1 MTGAD
6 NPHEV
11 NDSEPQSSASEVKFL
26 IARGAVLVTGR
37 GVGVRVIA
45 LLGTVFL
52 ARLLAPEEFGIVALG
67 ATIIAFAQLLSNGGL
82 GAALIRRVEAPT
94 RREYEALLGLQL
106 MVTVVIVSITALV
119 SSPFDQH
126 GRVVTVMVSS
136 LPIAVF
142 QTPGGIQLERRL
154 AYGRRIF
161 VELAE
166 VLSYYA
172 WAVVTVIAGYGL
184 MGLATA
190 SLTRAIVGVGVMAA
204 VTPHRVHRPRLDF
217 TAIRDL
223 MAFGLRYQAVN
234 AIHLLRDQG
243 LNALTAAVAGVGT
256 LGLWTVAYRVCTVPF
271 LIFAALWRVCYPG
284 MSRLVA
290 SGEDMAPLLRKAAQ
304 SAVVGGGAVLVPLAA
319 TSPLL
324 VPALFGDQWTGA
336 VPALLPALAGIMVG
350 GPVSV
355 TVAGYLYAR
364 GDSQTVL
371 TAALLHTLAWLA
383 VAASLLPRLGV
394 AALGFGW
401 LLSSLIDVLVLTIG
415 LRKRMPLSTLSP
427 LPIPT
432 ILALT
437 MGALAAW
444 GVTGHFASNLTN
456 VVLVGAVSVAL
467 YLLLLRL
474 LTPATLASAL
484 RTLRMAL
491 SPAKA
496 P

>member
-6 NPHEV
+6 NPEIS
-11 NDSEPQSSASEVKFL
+11 DSEPLSSASEVKFL
-26 IARGAVLVTGR
+26 IARGAALVAGR

-45 LLGTVFL
+45 LLGTVIL
-52 ARLLAPEEFGIVALG
+52 ARLLTPGEFGIVALG
-67 ATIIAFAQLLSNGGL
+67 ATIVAFARLLSDGGL

-106 MVTVVIVSITALV
+106 TVTVVIAFITAAA
-119 SSPFDQH
+119 SSPFGQQ
-126 GRVVTVMVSS
+126 GRVVTLMAAS

-142 QTPGGIQLERRL
+142 QTPGALQLERRL

-190 SLTRAIVGVGVMAA
+190 SLARATVGVAVMAA

-217 TAIRDL
+217 TAIRAL
-223 MAFGLRYQAVN
+223 MAFGLRYQAVGAVN
-234 AIHLLRDQG
+234 LLRDQG

-256 LGLWTVAYRVCTVPF
+256 LGLWAVAYRVCTVPF
-271 LIFAALWRVCYPG
+271 LIFEALWRVCYPG

-304 SAVVGGGAVLVPLAA
+304 SGVVGGGAVLVPLAVA
-319 TSPLL
+319 SPLL
-324 VPALFGDQWTGA
+324 IPTLFGDQWTGA

-383 VAASLLPRLGV
+383 VAASLLPHLGV

-401 LLSSLIDVLVLTIG
+401 LLASLIDVLVLILG
-415 LRKRMPLSTLSP
+415 LRKWMPLSTLSP
-427 LPIPT
+427 LPVPT
-432 ILALT
+432 TLALT
-437 MGALAAW
+437 IGALAAW
-444 GVTGHFASNLTN
+444 GVRGHFAPTIGN
-456 VVLVGAVSVAL
+456 VILVGVMSVAL
-467 YLLLLRL
+467 YLLLLRI

-491 SPAKA
+491 SPNKA
-496 P
+496 S